1 MTLSVITAFT
11 ISEPAVK
18 TPCPLPYVDVD
29 GKYCFYITLTEQNFT
44 SSNAV
49 CQETNGFLAQINTEE
64 KNASFVKYV
73 EGRFYF
79 CLFLFDILSE
89 FFCSTLRVIS
99 SEIDQ
104 SINQSVSQSVI

>member
-73 EGRFYF
+73 EGRFNF
-79 CLFLFDILSE
+79 CLSHLIYSGPCDKRPPLPQSLGGLS
-89 FFCSTLRVIS
+89 
-99 SEIDQ
+99 
-104 SINQSVSQSVI
+104 